1 MATRTDPRDPGA
13 TPSSSALRANL
24 EVTRRDVEIPPE
36 YRVLLEAVAPYWGVR
51 RSAEK
56 LLTEFFHPYRNL
68 DEVTVQLR
76 NLCGGMFHYLE
87 RAPERAE
94 CVDLLTRLL
103 GELYHSR
110 PALEAMRAVVGV
122 HLELVTHLVDSP
134 FRPEMERALDGT
146 LAALDGAAGS
156 DVDAFLPYSGLM
168 SRFGSRLPPDDPAGD
183 AFAAIYRRVV
193 ERGLE
198 VFEGT
203 IDLERWCRRQ
213 ADGAAC
219 RTGVAKPVAAA
230 VVEARTALEDGAAT
244 IYGAANLDD
253 LLTLTLAR
261 TAELTSSVERIALYV
276 YLAGVAELGHRSMEI
291 LRTLYYSIKTAC
303 DEGSEADVIRSVDLV
318 TEHLRDCDPTTRFLL
333 YKCLEKLGE
342 GIAARA
348 HHAVTAHLVDRVIA
362 TGFEA
367 PDVSGVSDEWEVF
380 VNPNHLPCLR
390 AWLATIEADP
400 IQYEALLS
408 ALVIN
413 LHLHGVFVA
422 DTDLFQRDISALLN
436 ADIAGAFNL
445 ILQLVGFFPVFFN
458 EVGSEGELRD
468 VSTRI
473 DQLRHRQ
480 DPVIHY
486 LRKQSHAESNNR
498 LVGFARAVWAW
509 WRSGD
514 ATVLGDYLPPTIVV
528 GLDPEADWFTGP
540 HGIVCELQRRH
551 GLTED
556 DLGRLDQAELERHL
570 DALQDL
576 PEVDRERVALLA
588 RLERLLRAKYTL
600 SWQPLLAML
609 DGSPLVPAE
618 VRTAFAAACADGD
631 HLTVVTAG
639 NRLLAELKRIITDTA
654 VTEAEENIFHK
665 RHIAAGIPSMYGTY
679 KEPKFDAMGLM
690 IRTIGFLKPHLE
702 ALVAGFNFRVITR
715 ESVREAQAV
724 LEQMLAGLVV
734 SGLRVHHLSTKL
746 DLLGR
751 AIAFGSLSVEQY
763 LNVFDFMSEALSDV
777 VETNYIALHNPNLER
792 MAAQLK
798 ARRPGD
804 DPQAVDRASEELLRS
819 LIASTYA
826 IQEMDLF
833 LRRIRR
839 TLRRMTGNLSERACA
854 AVLHYSPARL
864 VSFLHDPVVAH
875 EDQLSMGYKGY
886 SLKRLAEL
894 GLPVP
899 PGFVISTELFNL
911 KQALDDPDV
920 AADTRERVID
930 AVRRLERVT
939 GRGFGEPERPLV
951 VSVRSGSAFSMPGM
965 MLTVLNVGISPAIV
979 EAMTRAGH
987 PPWGAWDSYRRYL
1000 QNVAMAHGVSRDL
1013 FDDVMLRAKER
1024 HGVERKSSFTAEQMR
1039 EMTEEYRLIGE
1050 EHRVVFPDD
1059 PIDQLLQA
1067 IRLVLDSWHSEPAR
1081 LFRNQLGHSDDWGTG
1096 VIVQEMKFGNLGD
1109 GSGSGVTFTRN
1120 PRSSTTGIGLF
1131 GDFTLRSQGEDV
1143 VGGLVRPYPVSEKQR
1158 REYSPHLEMS
1168 LEQAFPEIYRRL
1180 GEVASLLIHEHG
1192 YEHQEIEF
1200 TFESP
1205 EFDGLHLLQVRPMR
1219 LLRQRDLRVFARPD
1233 ALREHLLGTG
1243 IGVSGGA
1250 MVGRVAFTDEDV
1262 CSLREAH
1269 PAESVILLRPDTVP
1283 EDIHLVVAVDGLLT
1297 ARGGFTSHAAV
1308 TAKRLGKCCV
1318 VNCSGL
1324 EVSESQRSARIGG
1337 RTLKPG
1343 DLLSIDGFLGPVYLG
1358 GHDIVASAVPHR
1370 LS

>member
-1 MATRTDPRDPGA
+1 MATGTDSRDPA
-13 TPSSSALRANL
+13 VSSSSALRANL
-24 EVTRRDVEIPPE
+24 ELTRHEVEIPPE
-36 YRVLLEAVAPYWGVR
+36 FRLLLDAVADYWGVR
-51 RSAEK
+51 RAAEK

-68 DEVTVQLR
+68 DEVATQLR

-87 RAPERAE
+87 RAPQRRD
-94 CVDLLTRLL
+94 CVALLTRLL
-103 GELYHSR
+103 GELYHSEL
-110 PALEAMRAVVGV
+110 PAAILHSVIGSQ
-122 HLELVTHLVDSP
+122 LELITRLVDSP
-134 FRPEMERALDGT
+134 HRAELAPALDET
-146 LAALDGAAGS
+146 LAALDGATAHT
-156 DVDAFLPYSGLM
+156 VDALLPFSGLM
-168 SRFGSRLPPDDPAGD
+168 SRLGPRFALGEPAAD
-183 AFAAIYRRVV
+183 AFVVVYRRVV
-193 ERGLE
+193 ERGLG
-198 VFEGT
+198 VFT
-203 IDLERWCRRQ
+203 DTVDLARWCRRQ
-213 ADGAAC
+213 HDGGTC
-219 RTGVAKPVAAA
+219 RTTVARPVAAA
-230 VVEARTALEDGAAT
+230 VGAARAT
-244 IYGAANLDD
+244 LGAGGVALWGAAHLDD

-261 TAELTSSVERIALYV
+261 TAEVPSPVERIALYV
-276 YLAGVAELGHRSMEI
+276 YLAGIPALGHRSMEI
-291 LRTLYYSIKTAC
+291 LRTLYYSIKIAC
-303 DEGSEADVIRSVDLV
+303 DQGSEPDVVRSVDLV
-318 TEHLRDCDPTTRFLL
+318 TSHLMDCDPTTRFLL

-342 GIAARA
+342 GIAARRSQQ
-348 HHAVTAHLVDRVIA
+348 VTAHFVQRVIA

-367 PDVSGVSDEWEVF
+367 PDVRGVSDEWEVF

-390 AWLATIEADP
+390 AWLAIIEADP
-400 IQYEALLS
+400 IQYEGLLS

-436 ADIAGAFNL
+436 ADIGGVFNL
-445 ILQLVGFFPVFFN
+445 LLQLVGFFPVFFN

-468 VSTRI
+468 VSTRL
-473 DQLRHRQ
+473 DQLWHRQ

-514 ATVLGDYLPPTIVV
+514 AVLLGEYLPPSIAS
-528 GLDPEADWFTGP
+528 GLDPDADWFRAP
-540 HGIVCELQRRH
+540 HRIVRALEERHGI
-551 GLTED
+551 TER
-556 DLGRLDQAELERHL
+556 DLGGLDQAELERQL
-570 DALQDL
+570 EALADE
-576 PEVDRERVALLA
+576 PAVDRERVALLA

-600 SWQPLLAML
+600 SPEPLLAL
-609 DGSPLVPAE
+609 LESSALTPAT
-618 VRTAFAAACADGD
+618 VRQAFAAACADGD
-631 HLTVVTAG
+631 HLAVVTTG
-639 NRLLAELKRIITDTA
+639 NRVLAALKTIIVDTT
-654 VTEAEENIFHK
+654 VTEAEENIFLK

-690 IRTIGFLKPHLE
+690 IRAIGFLKPHLE
-702 ALVAGFNFRVITR
+702 ALVADFNYRVITR
-715 ESVREAQAV
+715 ESVREAHAV
-724 LEQMLAGLVV
+724 LEQMLAGLVI
-734 SGLRVHHLSTKL
+734 SGLRVHHLTTKL
-746 DLLGR
+746 ELLGR
-751 AIAFGSLSVEQY
+751 AIAFGSLSAEQY
-763 LNVFDFMSEALSDV
+763 LNVFDFMAEALNDV

-792 MAAQLK
+792 MAAQVE
-798 ARRPGD
+798 ARCGD
-804 DPQAVDRASEELLRS
+804 AEPSAVDRTSEELLRS
-819 LIASTYA
+819 LIAQTYA

-833 LRRIRR
+833 LHGIRC
-839 TLRRMTGNLSERACA
+839 TLRRMTGALSQPACA
-854 AVLHYSPARL
+854 AVLGYSPARL
-864 VSFLHDPVVAH
+864 LSFLHDPLAAH
-875 EDQLSMGYKGY
+875 EDQLSLGYKGY

-911 KQALDDPDV
+911 QQALDDSDVVADVRERMV
-920 AADTRERVID
+920 AAVG
-930 AVRRLERVT
+930 RLEALT
-939 GRGFGEPERPLV
+939 GRTFGGSERPLL

-965 MLTVLNVGISPAIV
+965 MLTVLNVGLNPAIV
-979 EAMTRAGH
+979 AAMTRAGH
-987 PPWGAWDSYRRYL
+987 PSWGAWDSYRRYL
-1000 QNVAMAHGVSRDL
+1000 QNVAMARGVSRDE

-1024 HGVERKSSFTAEQMR
+1024 HGVERKTGFTAAQMCA
-1039 EMTEEYRLIGE
+1039 MTEEYRRIGE
-1050 EHRVVFPDD
+1050 QHGVVFRDD
-1059 PIDQLLQA
+1059 PVDQLLEA
-1067 IRLVLDSWHSEPAR
+1067 ISLVLASWHSEAAR

-1109 GSGSGVTFTRN
+1109 GSGSGVSFTRN

-1168 LEQAFPEIYRRL
+1168 LEAAFPAIYSRL
-1180 GEVASLLIHEHG
+1180 GEIATLLIHDHG

-1205 EFDGLHLLQVRPMR
+1205 EASGLHLLQVRPMR
-1219 LLRQRDLRVFARPD
+1219 LLRQRELKVFAHPD

-1262 CSLREAH
+1262 QAIRGADSD
-1269 PAESVILLRPDTVP
+1269 ESVILLRPDTVP

-1337 RTLKPG
+1337 HALRPG
-1343 DLLSIDGFLGPVYLG
+1343 DVISIDGFLGPVYLG
-1358 GHDIVASAVPHR
+1358 RHEVVASAMPHR
-1370 LS
+1370 IG